1 METSVLRW
9 IGRFGVACV
18 VSYSVAHST
27 ASAGMIIANAE
38 ATGRMVTPSNVMGIK
53 GPGAIAMFAQVGGDV
68 KGMGAVVKPV
78 NGGRTFSDSDT
89 IGPPGAM
96 VKSIKDS
103 MVVFRIGQG
112 LKSAYPG
119 LTLNSTDLGR
129 QIDYR
134 VLQAPDK
141 VAAAKNA
148 PNNTFILGNSILAE
162 LPNQSYAFS
171 GASQQIT
178 AAANGKVDVTGKATA
193 SVQRP
198 TPGAKDLGYAVA
210 IVHDPVQYTLIDST
224 SSGEI
229 DLFLPQDFTLQASEE
244 NSFAAALFEI
254 GLNTTDDPDQ
264 EKLLFSFAVSID
276 STTTSLAN
284 SVNVLSFDPNVLPN
298 PRDFEESLRNSFTFD
313 SSAHLLTVSQDI
325 GDILLNQIVMPPG
338 STPVTVRFDY
348 VSLAGVTP
356 VPELSSL
363 TLLALGMVS
372 LVGYACRLTKF
383 RGAAMS

>member
-1 METSVLRW
+1 
-9 IGRFGVACV
+9 
-18 VSYSVAHST
+18 
-27 ASAGMIIANAE
+27 
-38 ATGRMVTPSNVMGIK
+38 
-53 GPGAIAMFAQVGGDV
+53 
-68 KGMGAVVKPV
+68 
-78 NGGRTFSDSDT
+78 
-89 IGPPGAM
+89 M

-134 VLQAPDK
+134 VLQVTDK

-171 GASQQIT
+171 AASQLIT

-210 IVHDPVQYTLIDST
+210 IVHDPVQYTLIDSA

-264 EKLLFSFAVSID
+264 EKLLFSFAVSIN
-276 STTTSLAN
+276 SATTSLAT
-284 SVNVLSFDPNVLPN
+284 SVNVLSFDPNILPN

-313 SSAHLLTVSQDI
+313 SSAHLLTVRKDI
-325 GDILLNQIVMPPG
+325 GDILLDQIVMPPG

-348 VSLAGVTP
+348 VGLAGVTP
-356 VPELSSL
+356 VPEPSSL
-363 TLLALGMVS
+363 TLLALGMVG
-372 LVGYACRLTKF
+372 LVGYACRRTKF
-383 RGAAMS
+383 RGTAMS